1 MANSIY
7 DTVEV
12 KLEDGTPV
20 TLKPLTI
27 KYLRK
32 FMHEWE
38 QGFVDI
44 KNDDGTTRIL
54 SENEVMDI
62 YIRCSGIA
70 LSRSLRDK
78 VDVQYIGEYELHEDY
93 QAYLEDNLDI
103 PTIHKVLEVC
113 GGIQLDD
120 PKLMEA
126 AMAIVAEQDG
136 LN

>member
-7 DTVEV
+7 DTLEVE
-12 KLEDGTPV
+12 LEDGTKV

-44 KNDDGTTRIL
+44 KNEDGTTRVL
-54 SENEVMDI
+54 TEGEVMDI

-78 VDVQYIGEYELHEDY
+78 VDVQYVGEYELHEDY
-93 QAYLEDNLDI
+93 QNYLEDNLDI